1 MNRFKK
7 SDVDPGEKRLE
18 FFKLSH
24 NPFPVA
30 PDNTDFYMSRHN
42 EAVITKLTR
51 EILSR
56 RGFMLLTGD
65 GGLGK
70 TTLSRQ
76 IIQILEQHQVETALI
91 FQSFFQGT
99 GLLKEIIKDF
109 GMATEEIRADLPILM
124 NLLNDFLLQKNREG
138 INCAILIDDA

>member
-1 MNRFKK
+1 
-7 SDVDPGEKRLE
+7 
-18 FFKLSH
+18 
-24 NPFPVA
+24 
-30 PDNTDFYMSRHN
+30 
-42 EAVITKLTR
+42 
-51 EILSR
+51 
-56 RGFMLLTGD
+56 MLLTGD
-65 GGLGK
+65 VGLGK